1 MCITKSQH
9 TLLKLQLFLKKY
21 FICYYIETFL
31 PRHNFFDILLAFVS
45 FLQAYYDICFSHILC
60 FCFSILQISV
70 YIYFLLDHLTSL
82 YHFDNNLLLY
92 LVSLLCFSDNKLN
105 HSLFIYNKKNYKT
118 PFLLTKL
125 ELLIIVYCIIIA
137 HIPKVN
143 SISTSFNINN
153 SKIIKPIAFCIK
165 SWQPLQQYGSY
176 LKPISLRYQ

>member
-21 FICYYIETFL
+21 FIYYYIETFL

-92 LVSLLCFSDNKLN
+92 LVSRLCFSDNKLIQRN
-105 HSLFIYNKKNYKT
+105 FIQRSCIHSLFIYNKIIYKT
-118 PFLLTKL
+118 LILLTKL
-125 ELLIIVYCIIIA
+125 KPFIMLIASSLVVYQKLI
-137 HIPKVN
+137 
-143 SISTSFNINN
+143 
-153 SKIIKPIAFCIK
+153 
-165 SWQPLQQYGSY
+165 L
-176 LKPISLRYQ
+176 

>member
-105 HSLFIYNKKNYKT
+105 HSLFIYNKK
-118 PFLLTKL
+118 KL
-125 ELLIIVYCIIIA
+125 
-137 HIPKVN
+137 
-143 SISTSFNINN
+143 
-153 SKIIKPIAFCIK
+153 
-165 SWQPLQQYGSY
+165 
-176 LKPISLRYQ
+176 